1 MLIWV
6 IAGSVPEQQMN
17 GGIDSMNWISISSS
31 SMPGEALGYHGA
43 AQVEVVRYMHDLQVQ
58 PLAKYMHFG
67 YLGLIYWICLLAG
80 VPEPVRNRNI
90 REVRSIFQLIGFF
103 GAIIYCC

>member
-58 PLAKYMHFG
+58 PLAKY
-67 YLGLIYWICLLAG
+67 IAYWLSWFNLLDLFACRG
-80 VPEPVRNRNI
+80 SRASP
-90 REVRSIFQLIGFF
+90 
-103 GAIIYCC
+103 